1 MAHFGKILGGG
12 IGWAF
17 GGPLGA
23 LIGVAIGGVIDTG
36 SGKAIQIGGASQLR
50 PTQAGDF
57 GASLIALSA
66 VVMKA
71 DGKVLKSE
79 IQFVRSFFEK
89 QFGVQRTNEYIKL
102 LQNLLQKEIPLR
114 DVCFQIRTNM
124 EHPLRL
130 ELLRYLFEVSKA
142 DGKVDKAE
150 VHVLQQIADHLGISS
165 KDFLSLK
172 NMYYKDVDSA
182 YMILEINV
190 QATDEEVKKAY
201 RKMAVKFHPDKL
213 SSLGPEFEKSGKEK
227 FQKVQEAYEKI
238 KKERNFK

>member
-1 MAHFGKILGGG
+1 MAHFGKILGGSL
-12 IGWAF
+12 GWAF
-17 GGPLGA
+17 GGPLGV
-23 LIGVAIGGVIDTG
+23 LVGVAIGSVIDSGTG
-36 SGKAIQIGGASQLR
+36 KQMRIGVGQHR
-50 PTQAGDF
+50 PTQQGDF
-57 GASLIALSA
+57 GAALIALSA

-79 IQFVRSFFEK
+79 IQFVRSFFQT
-89 QFGVQRTNEYIKL
+89 QFGTERTNEYIKL
-102 LQNLLQKEIPLR
+102 LQSVLQQEIPVR
-114 DVCFQIRTNM
+114 DICFQIRTNM

-142 DGKVDKAE
+142 DGNVDKTE
-150 VHVLQQIADHLGISS
+150 IHILQQISDYMGISS

-182 YMILEINV
+182 YKILEINTN
-190 QATDEEVKKAY
+190 ATDEEVKKAY

-227 FQKVQEAYEKI
+227 FQKVQDAYEKI
-238 KKERNFK
+238 KKERGFK